1 MNRYNYEE
9 LAVGQTAEFSR
20 KISVEMMDAFCEISG
35 DVNPLHNDENF
46 AKGKGYPDRVV
57 YGMLTSSMYSCL
69 AGVYIPG
76 ENCLLQSVHAD
87 FLAPVFI
94 GDTLTCTGKI
104 VEKNDSVRQLVIK
117 AVIRNQDDKKVS
129 RAKIEAGVL

>member
-1 MNRYNYEE
+1 
-9 LAVGQTAEFSR
+9 
-20 KISVEMMDAFCEISG
+20 
-35 DVNPLHNDENF
+35 
-46 AKGKGYPDRVV
+46 
-57 YGMLTSSMYSCL
+57 MLTSSMYSCL
-69 AGVYIPG
+69 GGVYIPG

-104 VEKNDSVRQLVIK
+104 VEKNDSVRQIVIK
-117 AVIRNQDDKKVS
+117 AIIRNQDGKKVS

>member
-1 MNRYNYEE
+1 MNRFTYEE
-9 LAVGQTAEFSR
+9 LAVGQTSEFSR
-20 KISVEMMDAFCEISG
+20 KITTEMMDKFCEISG
-35 DVNPLHNDENF
+35 DVNPLHKEESF
-46 AKGKGYPDRVV
+46 AKDKGYPGRVV

-69 AGVYIPG
+69 GGVYIPG

-87 FLAPVFI
+87 FLTPVFI

-104 VEKNDSVRQLVIK
+104 VEKNDSVRQVVIK
-117 AVIRNQDDKKVS
+117 AVIRNQDGKKVS

>member
-1 MNRYNYEE
+1 MNCYTYED
-9 LAVGQTAEFSR
+9 LSIGQTAEFSR
-20 KISVEMMDAFCEISG
+20 NITIEMMDKFCEISG
-35 DVNPLHNDENF
+35 DVNPLHKEEAF
-46 AKGKGYPDRVV
+46 AKDKGYPGRVV

-69 AGVYIPG
+69 GRVYIPG

-104 VEKNDSVRQLVIK
+104 VEKNDSVRQVVIK
-117 AVIRNQDDKKVS
+117 AVIRNQDGKKVS

>member
-46 AKGKGYPDRVV
+46 AKGKGYPGRVG

-117 AVIRNQDDKKVS
+117 AVIRNQDGKKVS